1 MSHYQPSRR
10 SEAYEDF
17 IRSVTSPSGDN
28 TPLPDEDLPEG
39 VLGRAELDR
48 LYDRIDRHHAK
59 QRAEKRMNVLL
70 DRFIDDEEDWDDEDA
85 RSENDWDTEDDDWD
99 DDETADADGFWDG
112 SEWIDV

>member
-28 TPLPDEDLPEG
+28 RPLPDEDLPDD
-39 VLGRAELDR
+39 VLSRGELDR
-48 LYDRIDRHHAK
+48 LYDRIDRQHAK
-59 QRAEKRMNVLL
+59 QQAEKRMNVLL
-70 DRFIDDEEDWDDEDA
+70 DRYIDDEDDWDDDE
-85 RSENDWDTEDDDWD
+85 TEALDDDWD

-112 SEWIDV
+112 SEWIDI